1 MMGNY
6 GYGGGMGWFGGLMML
21 LSMAALIVL
30 IVWAVRAFF
39 PTPRRDERD
48 TTLAILQW
56 RYAAGEISA
65 AEYERA
71 RRVLGEAEPAAPPH
85 GSN

>member
-21 LSMAALIVL
+21 LFIVAFIVL
-30 IVWAVRAFF
+30 IVWAVRALF
-39 PTPRRDERD
+39 PTPRRDERG
-48 TTLAILQW
+48 TTLAVLQR
-56 RYAAGEISA
+56 RYAAGEISE

-71 RRVLGEAEPAAPPH
+71 RRVLAGTEVAPPQH
-85 GSN
+85 GST

>member
-6 GYGGGMGWFGGLMML
+6 GYGGGVGWFGGLMML
-21 LSMAALIVL
+21 LFMGALVVL
-30 IVWAVRAFF
+30 RALF
-39 PTPRRDERD
+39 PTPRRDERG
-48 TTLAILQW
+48 TTLAVLQR
-56 RYAAGEISA
+56 RYAAGEISE

-71 RRVLGEAEPAAPPH
+71 RRVLAGTEVAPPQH